1 MRIFSFI
8 LVYLF
13 LSSCSPFLMPEVER
27 FDGTTGLDMSDKKV
41 TITLNGRVNNPNK
54 KRVSSEKLKM
64 NVSVNNKMLATVY
77 ANEKVVLEKTSQ
89 TNVSIPVEIE
99 LEPGAVFRIGML
111 ALKDSADFLFTGSA
125 RGGWGLLK
133 KRVRFNIE
141 QRLPTKSL
149 KLP

>member
-27 FDGTTGLDMSDKKV
+27 FDGTTGLDIRDKKV
-41 TITLNGRVNNPNK
+41 SITLNGRVNNPNK

-77 ANEKVVLEKTSQ
+77 ANEKVVLEKTSH
-89 TNVSIPVEIE
+89 TDVSIPVEIE

-111 ALKDSADFLFTGSA
+111 TLKDSADFLFTGSA

>member
-27 FDGTTGLDMSDKKV
+27 FDGTTGLDMRDKKV
-41 TITLNGRVNNPNK
+41 SITLNGRVNNPNK

>member
-27 FDGTTGLDMSDKKV
+27 FYGATGLDMSDKKI

-77 ANEKVVLEKTSQ
+77 ANEKVVLEKTSH
-89 TNVSIPVEIE
+89 TDVSIPVEIE

>member
-27 FDGTTGLDMSDKKV
+27 FDGATGLDMSDKKV

-54 KRVSSEKLKM
+54 KKVSIEKLITKII
-64 NVSVNNKMLATVY
+64 VNEKMLATVY
-77 ANEKVVLEKTSQ
+77 ANDKVVLEKTSHKD
-89 TNVSIPVEIE
+89 VSIPLEIE
-99 LEPGAVFRIGML
+99 LEPGAIFRIGML
-111 ALKDSADFLFTGSA
+111 ALKDSADFIFKGSA
-125 RGGWGLLK
+125 RGGLGILR
-133 KRVRFNIE
+133 KRIRFKID
-141 QRLPTKSL
+141 QRLPTNQL

>member
-27 FDGTTGLDMSDKKV
+27 FDGTTGLDMRDKKV
-41 TITLNGRVNNPNK
+41 SITLNGRVNNPNK

-77 ANEKVVLEKTSQ
+77 ANEKVVLEKTGH
-89 TNVSIPVEIE
+89 TDVSIPVEIE

>member
-27 FDGTTGLDMSDKKV
+27 FDGATGLDMSDKKV

-64 NVSVNNKMLATVY
+64 NVSVNNKVLATVY

>member
-1 MRIFSFI
+1 MRIFSFV

-27 FDGTTGLDMSDKKV
+27 FDGTTGLDIRDKKV
-41 TITLNGRVNNPNK
+41 SITLNGRVNNPNK

-77 ANEKVVLEKTSQ
+77 ANEKVVLEKTSH
-89 TNVSIPVEIE
+89 TDVSIPVEIE